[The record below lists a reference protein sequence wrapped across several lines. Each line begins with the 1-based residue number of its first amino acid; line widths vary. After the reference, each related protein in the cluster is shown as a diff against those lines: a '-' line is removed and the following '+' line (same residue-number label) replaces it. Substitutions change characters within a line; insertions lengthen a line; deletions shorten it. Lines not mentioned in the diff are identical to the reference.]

1 MVYIKKYVVILLS
14 CLLSVIFPL
23 TILAKT
29 KMNAEQ
35 RTFVNFES
43 KISDLIISSMQLLDN
58 LEKMNGKLSEEE
70 LYNLALN
77 VREEF
82 ATRSKVLS
90 QIKVPEELQNN
101 IQSSLETVKKDLSI
115 GLTELE
121 ESMLCFA
128 QYLAG
133 RDQIVYDEYI
143 QRKNTGFRYING
155 GLTSLSTIALQLN
168 IPTSKSGGIKKA
180 WKKHLK

>member
-1 MVYIKKYVVILLS
+1 
-14 CLLSVIFPL
+14 
-23 TILAKT
+23 
-29 KMNAEQ
+29 
-35 RTFVNFES
+35 
-43 KISDLIISSMQLLDN
+43 
-58 LEKMNGKLSEEE
+58 KLSEEE

-128 QYLAG
+128 KYLAG

-155 GLTSLSTIALQLN
+155 GIL
-168 IPTSKSGGIKKA
+168 IPSNLVSNGINSVY
-180 WKKHLK
+180 LV